1 MVTAP
6 TVPPLAS
13 PQGRE
18 RQLVVTRRRATALLA
33 AVALVFVAVTAF
45 GGDAGWVGYVQSTA
59 EASLIGGLADWFA
72 VTALFRHPLGIPIP
86 HTAVVP
92 ERKEQFA
99 ATLGEFVQE
108 SFLTPESILERVRAA
123 GVVPRLAAWLVQ
135 GDNAARVAGH
145 LADAAVAG
153 SDLVA
158 DDDIERGIEG
168 IIRER
173 LAAVPLSPLAGRA
186 LGSLMEGGRHH
197 ELVDAAV
204 TGLERYLD
212 QNRDELRLRL
222 GQSSPWWLPEAVED
236 RIFERLVDGGRTV
249 LQEMARDRGHHLR
262 RALDDRLAGLA
273 TELER
278 SPELRARGE
287 QLKREILSQQHL
299 GEWVASLWR
308 DAKRELLDQAGD
320 PDGELRRRLAATVV
334 AAGERLGSDP
344 VLAARLQDGLESAVR
359 FVAEHFHDE
368 IASLVSGTIARW
380 DGEETSRR
388 LELLLGPDLQYIRI
402 NGTVVGGAA
411 GLILHAGAQ
420 AVG

>member
-72 VTALFRHPLGIPIP
+72 VTALFRHPLGVPVP
-86 HTAVVP
+86 HTAIVV
-92 ERKEQFA
+92 ERKDQFGK
-99 ATLGEFVQE
+99 TLGEFVQE

-249 LQEMARDRGHHLR
+249 LQEMARDRGHRLR